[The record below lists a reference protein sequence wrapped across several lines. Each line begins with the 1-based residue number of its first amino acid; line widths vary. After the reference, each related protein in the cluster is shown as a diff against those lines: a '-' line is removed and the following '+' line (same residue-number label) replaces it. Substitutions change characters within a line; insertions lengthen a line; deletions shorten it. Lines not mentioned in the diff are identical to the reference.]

1 MGNYYS
7 LVAGLPDLL
16 PEDTKLR
23 YQLTD
28 FRHDLEENLSRQDL
42 RTLGIFFLK
51 YDNSNLLELYKNP
64 EAELKAKG
72 TLETHDLL
80 DLIRLFKEE
89 DQPRDNKIIPYFRT
103 FLPALLSEQAL
114 VETMSWEDQLTS
126 LYYDYA
132 TQVDN
137 HFISAW
143 FSMNLHLINVL
154 TALNCRKYGLNIE
167 ASILGTNEVSDALRT
182 SHAKDFGLLPIFPEI
197 DEIIKIAEIE
207 DFFERERKIDLF
219 RWNWLEENGFFHYFD
234 VERLF
239 IYLVKLD
246 MLERWTLLEKT
257 TGQKIF
263 RDLVLKMKKA
273 FEFPSEF
280 KLVKYK

>member
-16 PEDTKLR
+16 PDDAKIR
-23 YQLTD
+23 YSLAD
-28 FRHDLEENLSRQDL
+28 FRADLEENLSRDDL

-51 YDNSNLLELYKNP
+51 YDNKNLLELYKNP
-64 EAELKAKG
+64 EAELKTKG
-72 TLETHDLL
+72 TLEASTLL

-89 DQPRDNKIIPYFRT
+89 DQPREKNIIPYFRT
-103 FLPALLSEQAL
+103 FLPAFISEQAL
-114 VETMSWEDQLTS
+114 IETMSWEDQLTS

-132 TQVDN
+132 TQTDN
-137 HFISAW
+137 RFISSW
-143 FSMNLHLINVL
+143 YRMNLHLINVL
-154 TALNCRKYGLNIE
+154 TAFNCRKYGLNIE
-167 ASILGTNEVSDALRT
+167 ASVLGNNEVSEALRT

-197 DEIIKIAEIE
+197 DELIKIAEIE

-219 RWNWLEENGFFHYFD
+219 KWNWLEENGFFHYFD

-246 MLERWTLLEKT
+246 LLERWASLEKA
-257 TGQKIF
+257 TGQKVF
-263 RDLVLKMKKA
+263 REMVLEIKKA
-273 FEFPSEF
+273 FELPSEF